1 MDKKKYGILLP
12 FAVAALLCAAPHS
25 GAQPKLP
32 ADSKVV
38 TGSFPN
44 GMNYYVVSNTEEK
57 GFADFALVYRHS
69 AGGGDYVDLSRR
81 ILSEPGKVKGRS
93 LQKFL
98 SSSGIAPSEDG
109 YVSCSDDAVVF
120 RFDDVMLSRK
130 PSLADSLM
138 LAVFGIADEL
148 SKNAVTTKDSLHF
161 PLENMAVVVSGDVDG
176 KELSSE
182 MGIFSLMTPSNAVVS
197 RDSLGFGAVGKD
209 KLKHAEV
216 AVDTL
221 GSVCR
226 ITASFRF
233 PRIPENLMPTAQ
245 FAVVDKMSETFRCIA
260 ENRLGSALYQSD
272 IPFSSLSST
281 HLSSADTPGDESIS
295 LSFYTAKENVGDA
308 LLCCGKVLGD
318 IDAGNISLDEIRLS
332 SRSYSE
338 KCLSASSSAVGNQ
351 EYVDLCISSFLY
363 GAPLTT
369 SAQLCGFCQSRVLPD
384 TLQLRLMKNFSEA
397 LLSPDEDCTLFAK
410 DWNSERLDSQ
420 FELPYSDTLLLH
432 RSSAK
437 KSKVKVGKELMSDG
451 ELWTWQNGLKVYWK
465 RVPGAKKISWGLSVD
480 RGYSRADGLVPGEAA
495 FLPELLGLSSI
506 SGISNADLK
515 SLMTATGITAEAE
528 VGLYSTT
535 LKGTVLPSSLKLL
548 CQGLVGMFGERSLDT
563 AAVRHYTASIPVRRA
578 LSESGRNARL
588 AGIDSLVC
596 ADNPYSGV
604 KMYGNFTENTV
615 GRAEKLFGEI
625 FSSLGDG
632 FIVLVG
638 DMDPAAVQKTLSW
651 YVGEFPVSE
660 SALERRQRVRFQPV
674 SGWSTTFRSGEKE
687 SIDLLLSTALPMNL
701 SNLCASR
708 LAACL
713 LEDRLHDALVGT
725 GFHVHV
731 GNSFLMYPQERFSV
745 MVSLD
750 RIPENGFAYGS
761 LDESDILSVL
771 ERLRSAISGLQS
783 AEWSDAVMNAYKT
796 RLVNEYETSL
806 KSPDYWRDALL
817 TRYAEGRD
825 FTSKMGEGL
834 KAVNADQVRSV
845 LKKLTESSRIEYVV
859 MNK

>member
-1 MDKKKYGILLP
+1 MNKKKYGILLP
-12 FAVAALLCAAPHS
+12 LAVAALLCAAPHS
-25 GAQPKLP
+25 EAQPKLP

-98 SSSGIAPSEDG
+98 SSNGIAPSEDG
-109 YVSCSDDAVVF
+109 YVSCGDDAVVF

-130 PSLADSLM
+130 PSLTDSLM

-176 KELSSE
+176 KALAAK
-182 MGIFSLMTPSNAVVS
+182 MGIFSLMTPSNAVS
-197 RDSLGFGAVGKD
+197 RDSLGFSGIVND
-209 KLKHAEV
+209 SSKHAEV

-221 GSVCR
+221 GTVCR
-226 ITASFRF
+226 ICASFRF
-233 PRIPENLMPTAQ
+233 PRIPESLMPTAQ

-260 ENRLGSALYQSD
+260 ENRLGAALYQSD

-281 HLSSADTPGDESIS
+281 HVSSAETPGDESIS
-295 LSFYTAKENVGDA
+295 LSFYTGKANAGDA

-338 KCLSASSSAVGNQ
+338 KCLSASSSAVRNP

-397 LLSPDEDCTLFAK
+397 LLSPDEDCAQFSK
-410 DWNSERLDSQ
+410 GWNSERLDSE
-420 FELPYSDTLLLH
+420 FKLPYSDTLLLH

-437 KSKVKVGKELMSDG
+437 KSKVKIGKELMSDG

-465 RVPGAKKISWGLSVD
+465 RLPGAKKISWGLSVD
-480 RGYSRADGLVPGEAA
+480 RGYSKADGLVPGEAA

-506 SGISNADLK
+506 SGISNADLRN
-515 SLMTATGITAEAE
+515 LMTATGITAEAE

-535 LKGTVLPSSLKLL
+535 LKGTVLPSSFKLL

-563 AAVRHYTASIPVRRA
+563 AAVRHYAASIPVRRE

-604 KMYGNFTENTV
+604 KMFGNFTEGTV
-615 GRAEKLFGEI
+615 GRAEKLFGDI
-625 FSSLGDG
+625 FSNFGDG
-632 FIVLVG
+632 FLVLVG
-638 DMDPAAVQKTLSW
+638 DVDPAVVQKTLSW
-651 YVGEFPVSE
+651 YVGEFPVSA

-713 LEDRLHDALVGT
+713 LEDCLHDALVGT

-731 GNSFLMYPQERFSV
+731 SNSFLMYPQERVSV

-761 LDESDILSVL
+761 LDESDILSAL
-771 ERLRSAISGLQS
+771 ERLRTAISGLQTM
-783 AEWSDAVMNAYKT
+783 EWSDAVMNAYKT

-825 FTSKMGEGL
+825 FTSKMGDGL
-834 KAVNADQVRSV
+834 KGVSADQVRSV

>member
-12 FAVAALLCAAPHS
+12 IAVAALLSAAPHS

-32 ADSKVV
+32 SDSKVV

-44 GMNYYVVSNTEEK
+44 GMNYYVVSNPAEK

-81 ILSEPGKVKGRS
+81 ILSEPGRVKGRS

-98 SSSGIAPSEDG
+98 SSNGIAPSEDG

-130 PSLADSLM
+130 SSLTDSLM

-176 KELSSE
+176 KSLSSK
-182 MGIFSLMTPSNAVVS
+182 MGIFSLMTPSNAVS
-197 RDSLGFGAVGKD
+197 RDSLDRMATVD
-209 KLKHAEV
+209 ETSKHAEV

-221 GSVCR
+221 GSVYR
-226 ITASFRF
+226 ISTSFRF

-260 ENRLGSALYQSD
+260 ENRLGAALYQSD

-281 HLSSADTPGDESIS
+281 HVSSADTPGDESIS
-295 LSFYTAKENVGDA
+295 LSFYTGKENASDA
-308 LLCCGKVLGD
+308 LVCTGKVLGD
-318 IDAGNISLDEIRLS
+318 IDGGNISLDEIRLS
-332 SRSYSE
+332 SRAYSE
-338 KCLSASSSAVGNQ
+338 KCLSASSSAVRNP

-363 GAPLTT
+363 GSPLTT
-369 SAQLCGFCQSRVLPD
+369 SAQLCSFCQSRVLPD

-397 LLSPDEDCTLFAK
+397 LLSPDEDCEAFARG
-410 DWNSERLDSQ
+410 WNSERLDAG

-432 RSSAK
+432 RPSAK
-437 KSKVKVGKELMSDG
+437 RAKVKVGKELMSGG

-465 RVPGAKKISWGLSVD
+465 RLPGAKKISWGLSVD
-480 RGYSRADGLVPGEAA
+480 RGYSKAEGLVPGEAA
-495 FLPELLGLSSI
+495 FLSELLELSYV
-506 SGISNADLK
+506 SGISNADLRN
-515 SLMTATGITAEAE
+515 LMTASGITAESE
-528 VGLYSTT
+528 IGLYSTT
-535 LKGTVLPSSLKLL
+535 FKGTVLPSSLKLL

-578 LSESGRNARL
+578 LAESGRNARL

-604 KMYGNFTENTV
+604 KMYGNFNESTI
-615 GRAEKLFGEI
+615 GKAEKLFGEI
-625 FSSLGDG
+625 FSNLGEG
-632 FIVLVG
+632 FLVLVG
-638 DMDPAAVQKTLSW
+638 DVDPSIVQKTLSW
-651 YVGEFPVSE
+651 YVGEFPVNASVP
-660 SALERRQRVRFQPV
+660 ERRQRVRFQPV
-674 SGWSTTFRSGEKE
+674 SGWSTTFRNGEKE
-687 SIDLLLSTALPMNL
+687 SIDVLLSTALPMNL
-701 SNLCASR
+701 SNLCASS
-708 LAACL
+708 LAVCL
-713 LEDRLHDALVGT
+713 IEDYLHDALVGT
-725 GFHVHV
+725 GFHVRV
-731 GNSFLMYPQERFSV
+731 SDSFVMYPQERFSV

-761 LDESDILSVL
+761 LDESEILSAL
-771 ERLRSAISGLQS
+771 ERLRTAISSLQS
-783 AEWSDAVMNAYKT
+783 AEWPDSVMNAYKT
-796 RLVNEYETSL
+796 RLANEYETSI

-825 FTSKMGEGL
+825 FTSKMGDGL
-834 KAVNADQVRSV
+834 KGVSTDQVRSV